1 MLPCC
6 PPGLPQL
13 PWFHA
18 LHRLQDQSPFA
29 VACTTSRDPT
39 SGVISLSPRSP
50 HHAPGPALP
59 PSSPFSLSYPHV
71 LPLSPGGF
79 GPGPIQA
86 YPSWVFSTQ
95 KQLQGFSSK
104 LTLDQATSLCRTSD
118 CSRCPLDR
126 LHLSGPPPSDWRLR
140 KHRPVHSLHPT
151 HSHQPSQSLQ
161 ASALAPNIRFIQ
173 IVKRIG
179 REFRISPFNT
189 FSVLRVCGDVSFF
202 IADTDNLFLLSIS

>member
-118 CSRCPLDR
+118 WLPLPSGQIAPVWPSTLRLAAQKASSCPQ
-126 LHLSGPPPSDWRLR
+126 PPPHPFAPAIPEPSGLR
-140 KHRPVHSLHPT
+140 TCPKHPFHPDC
-151 HSHQPSQSLQ
+151 Q
-161 ASALAPNIRFIQ
+161 AYWQRVQNF
-173 IVKRIG
+173 
-179 REFRISPFNT
+179 PF
-189 FSVLRVCGDVSFF
+189 
-202 IADTDNLFLLSIS
+202 